1 VKLSV
6 VVPTHNKR
14 DLLGRTLDALAEQ
27 EVPGGWEVVVVD
39 DGSSDGTMD
48 LLAGRVGALAGHLHV
63 VRSEHN
69 RGRAAARNLGVRAA
83 VGHWVLFLD
92 DDILAP
98 PGLLAAHLAVLEAHP
113 RCGTIGLVRTAP
125 ELMDAPHLDYLDS
138 RGLAKVKGDRV
149 PARYFVTQNA
159 AVPRAAF
166 LAVGGFDEGFSGYGF
181 EDVEL
186 AFRLE
191 DRLGLV
197 FRPVRWPVPQHLH
210 HHSLEQ
216 YLLKRREVGR
226 VALARLAARH
236 PHRIP
241 EMRLHWILG
250 DERGRGWRALIVRR
264 AARGWPA
271 EALERLLTHW
281 PTQAPH
287 EPRGRLLYHRLM
299 DALVIFAYSQGLAN
313 SHENQVIMS

>member
-1 VKLSV
+1 MKLSV

-14 DLLGRTLDALAEQ
+14 DLLERTLEALAAQ
-27 EVPGGWEVVVVD
+27 EVAGGWEVVVVD
-39 DGSSDGTMD
+39 DGSRDGTPE
-48 LLAGRVGALAGHLHV
+48 LLAGRQGVPAGRLHV
-63 VRSEHN
+63 LRSEHN

-98 PGLLAAHLAVLEAHP
+98 PGLLGAHLAVLEAQPH
-113 RCGTIGLVRTAP
+113 CGTIGLVRTAP
-125 ELMDAPHLDYLDS
+125 ALVDAPHFHYLDS
-138 RGLAKVKGDRV
+138 RGLAKIKGDRV

-159 AVPRAAF
+159 AVPRDAF
-166 LAVGGFDEGFSGYGF
+166 LAVGGFDEAFSGYGF

-191 DRLGLV
+191 DRLGMI
-197 FRPVRWPVPQHLH
+197 FRPVRRPVPQHLH

-216 YLLKRREVGR
+216 YLSKRREVGR
-226 VALARLAARH
+226 VALLRLAARH

-241 EMRLHWILG
+241 EMRLNWILG
-250 DERGRGWRALIVRR
+250 DERGATWRARLVRR

-271 EALERLLTHW
+271 RGLEGLLRRW
-281 PTQAPH
+281 PTRSRHRPWV
-287 EPRGRLLYHRLM
+287 PPLYTRLM
-299 DALVIFAYSQGLAN
+299 DALVILAYSRGLTD
-313 SHENQVIMS
+313 SK